1 MSEEQVAKRRPVELR
16 AIKRELDQMSD
27 WELERGLASSAA
39 FDDDRRSVA
48 DRILTT
54 RYAGFEVGI
63 TLWILAIAFGAGL
76 MALLE

>member
-1 MSEEQVAKRRPVELR
+1 MSEDNEAKRRPTTLR
-16 AIKRELDQMSD
+16 AIKRELEQMSD

-39 FDDDRRSVA
+39 FDDDRRSEA

-63 TLWILAIAFGAGL
+63 TLWIFAIAFGTGV
-76 MALLE
+76 MALIE